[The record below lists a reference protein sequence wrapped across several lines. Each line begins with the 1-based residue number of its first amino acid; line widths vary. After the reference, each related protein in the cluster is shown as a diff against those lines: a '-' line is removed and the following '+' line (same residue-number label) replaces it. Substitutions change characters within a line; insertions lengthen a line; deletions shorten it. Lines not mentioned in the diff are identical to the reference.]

1 MCDKMNSILNR
12 FTQGETLM
20 LLVHR
25 SKKTASEVCAGL
37 EINPSHLSRLYRSEL
52 LTENIRRRAAKF
64 FQVPESVFKDGEVG
78 EGKSVVNEPPARYEA
93 MKRDVEGMTA
103 AEVLRYLEEKDKRHH
118 SERLDKD
125 RQHYEERGRLLA
137 IIEQLTK
144 TR

>member
-1 MCDKMNSILNR
+1 MDAVLKH

-78 EGKSVVNEPPARYEA
+78 EGDSVVNEPPARYEA
-93 MKRDVEGMTA
+93 MKREVDGMTA
-103 AEVLRYLEEKDKRHH
+103 AELLRYLEEKDKRHH
-118 SERLDKD
+118 AERVEKD
-125 RQHYEERGRLLA
+125 RQHYEDRGRLLA
-137 IIEQLTK
+137 IIERLTE

>member
-1 MCDKMNSILNR
+1 MDSILNR

-25 SKKTASEVCAGL
+25 SKKTAAEVCAGL

-64 FQVPESVFKDGEVG
+64 FQVPESVFKDGDVG
-78 EGKSVVNEPPARYEA
+78 EGESVVNEPPARYEA
-93 MKRDVEGMTA
+93 VKREVEGMTA

-118 SERLDKD
+118 AERVEKD
-125 RQHYEERGRLLA
+125 RQHHEDRGRLLA

>member
-1 MCDKMNSILNR
+1 MCYKMNSILNR

-64 FQVPESVFKDGEVG
+64 FQVPQSVFKDGEVG
-78 EGKSVVNEPPARYEA
+78 EGDSVVNEPPARYEA
-93 MKRDVEGMTA
+93 MKREVDGMTA
-103 AEVLRYLEEKDKRHH
+103 AELLRYLEEKDKRHH
-118 SERLDKD
+118 AERVEKD
-125 RQHYEERGRLLA
+125 RQHHIERVELVA
-137 IIEQLTK
+137 IIKTLTEK
-144 TR
+144 K